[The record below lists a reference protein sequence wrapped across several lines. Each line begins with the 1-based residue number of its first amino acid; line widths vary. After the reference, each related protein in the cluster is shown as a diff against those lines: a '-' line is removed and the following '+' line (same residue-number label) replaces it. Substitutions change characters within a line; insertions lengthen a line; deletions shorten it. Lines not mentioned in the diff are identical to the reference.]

1 MTLCFIIENSK
12 MWKTQRHKHYEMT
25 IDTNSYEKTKK
36 HKQLW
41 KNKRQTIMKYLEAP
55 FGLPLLTDCRLID
68 PIGIYSI
75 PIDIDL
81 GYTF

>member
-1 MTLCFIIENSK
+1 MLWNDN
-12 MWKTQRHKHYEMT
+12 R
-25 IDTNSYEKTKK
+25 

-55 FGLPLLTDCRLID
+55 FGLPLLTDCRSID

>member
-41 KNKRQTIMKYLEAP
+41 KKKRQTIMKYLEAP

-75 PIDIDL
+75 PIAIDL